1 MGMCMG
7 PANPPA
13 DGTCDAPYWQHAR
26 RPHQWMLRD
35 RQRIHKTLW
44 QTRPPTEHPDT
55 ALHVPELH
63 DKPAVQL
70 TGLPVVEGPAVNGAA
85 SKDGRKLWP
94 VLACG
99 VVVVSHG

>member
-26 RPHQWMLRD
+26 RPHQWILRD
-35 RQRIHKTLW
+35 RQWMHKTLW
-44 QTRPPTEHPDT
+44 QTRPPIEHPDT

-63 DKPAVQL
+63 NKPAVQL
-70 TGLPVVEGPAVNGAA
+70 ADLPVLVQSTVRLARTAENP
-85 SKDGRKLWP
+85 GRFQY
-94 VLACG
+94 VT
-99 VVVVSHG
+99 S